1 MIDSFQASNRLL
13 VDSFSGK
20 VRSLISLSINST
32 ILSTAILLCRN
43 IAAIETDNIIRD
55 EAN

>member
-1 MIDSFQASNRLL
+1 MIDSFQATRLL
-13 VDSFSGK
+13 VNSFSGK

-32 ILSTAILLCRN
+32 ILSTAILLRRN